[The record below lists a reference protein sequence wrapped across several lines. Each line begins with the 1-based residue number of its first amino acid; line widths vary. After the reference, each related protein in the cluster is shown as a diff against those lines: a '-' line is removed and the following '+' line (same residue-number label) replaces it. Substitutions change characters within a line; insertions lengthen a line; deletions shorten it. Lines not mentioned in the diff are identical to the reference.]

1 MGYENDSD
9 EEAGFDFSEAEI
21 DFGPEVNRVKK
32 AYESLKDNHVIEES
46 TSTDLRRE
54 RSTSLTPVIFTSD
67 SDQDNLKPEDPS
79 IRKLIKNVPAATPHS
94 QAST

>member
-32 AYESLKDNHVIEES
+32 AYESLKDNLVIEER
-46 TSTDLRRE
+46 TDLHRE